1 MHYTASQNGSRL
13 DRWWIQHHYVSAF
26 MSIVVL
32 TWPRT
37 ALYLEFAPYF
47 TGYFLYQ
54 GIVQMISAMYQESRF
69 RARRALG
76 KDKDMDGVP
85 TDQI

>member
-1 MHYTASQNGSRL
+1 
-13 DRWWIQHHYVSAF
+13 